1 MPSPPAAST
10 TCTATYTLTQADVDA
25 DVVDNTATASGTP
38 PTGAPVT
45 ATDSVEIVVG
55 APIGVALD
63 KQATTP
69 TSSVAGGRITYSFT
83 VTNTGNVTL
92 DPISVTDPVLG
103 PVTCPATPLAPGA
116 TVDCTPINYTLTQAD
131 VDAGHKANT
140 ATAVGVG
147 RGTLTEPAID
157 STDTAIASG
166 PAITLDKVAGTP
178 SGSTAGSTIGYT
190 FLVTNS
196 GNVTLTGIAV
206 TDPKV
211 GAVSC
216 PVVTLAPG
224 ESTTCAVTYTISQ
237 ADVDAGTVDNSATAA
252 GTAPTGDSGHRR

>member
-1 MPSPPAAST
+1 M
-10 TCTATYTLTQADVDA
+10 
-25 DVVDNTATASGTP
+25 
-38 PTGAPVT
+38 T
-45 ATDSVEIVVG
+45 ATDSVEITID

-69 TSSVAGGRITYSFT
+69 TSNVPGGTITYSFT

-103 PVTCPATPLAPGA
+103 PVTCPAAPLAPGA
-116 TVDCTPINYTLTQAD
+116 TVNCTPVSYTLTQAD

-147 RGTLTEPAID
+147 RGSLTAPATD
-157 STDTAIASG
+157 NTDTPIVPG

-206 TDPKV
+206 TDPTV

-216 PVVTLAPG
+216 P
-224 ESTTCAVTYTISQ
+224 I
-237 ADVDAGTVDNSATAA
+237 VDAGTGGVHHLR
-252 GTAPTGDSGHRR
+252 GDLHAHPG